1 MNFSFKNLFASIWSQ
16 PDPVLQ
22 QAGVAGELLVA
33 KIRLCLASILL
44 LIPLI
49 DYLFFPVDVKESV
62 VGLVLTAGTLA
73 LSILAYFLIS
83 RGFNPAWLSFASSS
97 FDVTMVSCA
106 LGLFLL
112 MNQPHTAVNR

>member
-1 MNFSFKNLFASIWSQ
+1 MNFNLKKSLASIWSH

-49 DYLFFPVDVKESV
+49 DYLFFPMDVKESL
-62 VGLVLTAGTLA
+62 VGLSLTGE
-73 LSILAYFLIS
+73 
-83 RGFNPAWLSFASSS
+83 
-97 FDVTMVSCA
+97 
-106 LGLFLL
+106 
-112 MNQPHTAVNR
+112 H